1 MIKENKMEFD
11 QKEETPFNIPEKKKA
26 DKKTLAVYIGAG
38 VITISSLIFGYA
50 NYQATYFK
58 DMEIKNLKTQL
69 DDANTKLQ
77 RIDMLETQVKEL
89 EASLVANSAAKPA
102 ALKKTKVLPKKE
114 SKKAV
119 LSKKANK
126 KSKSPKVKEKK
137 PVKK

>member
-1 MIKENKMEFD
+1 MEFD
-11 QKEETPFNIPEKKKA
+11 QKEETPFNIPEKKKT

-38 VITISSLIFGYA
+38 VITVSSLIFGYA

-77 RIDMLETQVKEL
+77 RIDVLENQGKEL
-89 EASLVANSAAKPA
+89 EASLVAKSTAKPA
-102 ALKKTKVLPKKE
+102 AIKKTKI
-114 SKKAV
+114 
-119 LSKKANK
+119 LSKKETK
-126 KSKSPKVKEKK
+126 KVAPSKKTAKKTKSSKAKEKK